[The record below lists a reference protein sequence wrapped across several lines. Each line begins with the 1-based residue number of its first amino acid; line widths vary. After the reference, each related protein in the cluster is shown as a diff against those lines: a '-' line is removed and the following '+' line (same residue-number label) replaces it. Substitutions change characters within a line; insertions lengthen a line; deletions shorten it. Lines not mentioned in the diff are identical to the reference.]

1 MKFGTALKS
10 GALVLCATLSLAAM
24 AQNAPPPGGS
34 PPAGGP
40 PGGPGGPGAG
50 GPPPGMP
57 SPAEMAIGYRQAV
70 FTVLAGN
77 FGPIG
82 GVLRGGEY
90 NAAAVARGA
99 ERVAFI
105 ATLVGDAFPAI
116 SKEGKTKAKPEI
128 WTDKEGFAK
137 RVKDL
142 TDSTAALAAL
152 VKKDP
157 TNSAAFKTAAGKVG
171 EACKGCHDNYRN
183 K

>member
-1 MKFGTALKS
+1 MKLGTALKS
-10 GALVLCATLSLAAM
+10 GALLLCATLSLTAM
-24 AQNAPPPGGS
+24 AQNAPPAGGAQ
-34 PPAGGP
+34 PGGP
-40 PGGPGGPGAG
+40 PPAG

-57 SPAEMAIGYRQAV
+57 SPAEQAIGYRKAV

-77 FGPIG
+77 FMPIG
-82 GVLRGGEY
+82 GILRGGEY
-90 NAAAVARGA
+90 NAATVARNA

-128 WTDKEGFAK
+128 WTDQDGFAK
-137 RVKDL
+137 RVKEL
-142 TDSTAALAAL
+142 TDATAALAAL

-157 TNSAAFKTAAGKVG
+157 GNSADFKAAAGRVG

-183 K
+183 R

>member
-1 MKFGTALKS
+1 MKFGTVMKS
-10 GALVLCATLSLAAM
+10 GALVLCAALSLAAM
-24 AQNAPPPGGS
+24 AQNGPPPGGP

-40 PGGPGGPGAG
+40 PGGPGAG

-57 SPAEMAIGYRQAV
+57 SPAEMAIGYRKAV

-77 FGPIG
+77 FMPIG
-82 GVLRGGEY
+82 GILRGGEY
-90 NAAAVARGA
+90 NAATVARNA

-116 SKEGKTKAKPEI
+116 SKDGNTKAKPEI
-128 WTDKEGFAK
+128 WSDKDGFAK

-142 TDSTAALAAL
+142 TDATSALAAL

-157 TNSAAFKTAAGKVG
+157 TNSADFKAAAGKVG
-171 EACKGCHDNYRN
+171 EACKGCHDNYKNR
-183 K
+183 